1 MWKELNSFSAAYL
14 VNLCHPW
21 TVFFNTLT
29 LWQGM
34 VLTRYGHCVCQSVL
48 RFGLCFACGLSVGI
62 WTMNAAFCIWHSHG
76 RTCPRPGIQG
86 YSIFVTTDLCWS
98 SSLVYSG
105 LHCAC
110 IVFSVK
116 VLRKHRAFSGFNFVS
131 ILPHIFSF
139 LMCWFLDFSVRSIL
153 PDNNLMLPSSP
164 LQCPLPS
171 KIIPCF
177 RDQLWN
183 SITMRFYWQCFSQ
196 VSDKGDL
203 NVSRHVFSEDF
214 LVFILLDVSN
224 LWELKCFLWKGLENI
239 SSFT

>member
-1 MWKELNSFSAAYL
+1 MAGYGFDKVWS
-14 VNLCHPW
+14 LC
-21 TVFFNTLT
+21 
-29 LWQGM
+29 
-34 VLTRYGHCVCQSVL
+34 
-48 RFGLCFACGLSVGI
+48 LSVCSEV
-62 WTMNAAFCIWHSHG
+62 WAVFCLWSLSRNMNNECCILYLALPWQNLPKAWH
-76 RTCPRPGIQG
+76 TG